1 VSSQEAAGTS
11 KPRKAKVQLYG
22 QPKCKGRYA
31 VFTHSVADLRANGWE
46 HSGSARNPGK
56 RITCY
61 ERINYGGARFSL
73 APGEAES
80 AVVCRVTE
88 SAGPPRPHRP
98 AAVAP
103 AEARTGARGPV
114 IKGSGLAGVIPSG
127 SQRFP
132 VGAGAFRRLG
142 CGGAWE
148 RRPVAQP

>member
-1 VSSQEAAGTS
+1 MSSQEAAGTS
-11 KPRKAKVQLYG
+11 KPRKAKVQLYE

-73 APGEAES
+73 APGESES

-88 SAGPPRPHRP
+88 SAGPPRPTGRP
-98 AAVAP
+98 LSHLRKPAP
-103 AEARTGARGPV
+103 ALAARSSRVPV
-114 IKGSGLAGVIPSG
+114 SPA
-127 SQRFP
+127 
-132 VGAGAFRRLG
+132 
-142 CGGAWE
+142 
-148 RRPVAQP
+148 